1 MSSNEDN
8 KFAEIWKFGIHI
20 LRNFDTK
27 EEKRLFVNI
36 TTQRSG
42 CVVLKIIP
50 LLVLL
55 LIPHKF

>member
-20 LRNFDTK
+20 LRNFTAK

-36 TTQRSG
+36 TTQRPRMCGVENSTTSG
-42 CVVLKIIP
+42 
-50 LLVLL
+50 VLL
-55 LIPHKF
+55 YF